1 MTIEVRR
8 ATAADL
14 DCVCEFNRL
23 LALET
28 EGKNLEPELLR
39 SGATALLADAAK
51 GHYFLAHED
60 GRVLGQ
66 TGLSYEWSDWRNG
79 WFWWLQSV
87 YVRPEARRR
96 GVFRLLFESI
106 RQAARLDPQVIGVRL
121 YVEANNT
128 RAQTTYRKMGLEPT
142 TYQVM
147 EQFPF

>member
-28 EGKNLEPELLR
+28 EGKILQAELLR
-39 SGATALLADAAK
+39 SGAAALFEDAAK
-51 GHYFLAHED
+51 GRYFLAHED
-60 GRVLGQ
+60 GEVLGQ

-106 RQAARLDPQVIGVRL
+106 RQAARLDPQVIGMRL
-121 YVEANNT
+121 YVEANNI
-128 RAQTTYRKMGLEPT
+128 RAQATYRKMGLEPT

-147 EQFPF
+147 EQFPL

>member
-147 EQFPF
+147 EQFPL